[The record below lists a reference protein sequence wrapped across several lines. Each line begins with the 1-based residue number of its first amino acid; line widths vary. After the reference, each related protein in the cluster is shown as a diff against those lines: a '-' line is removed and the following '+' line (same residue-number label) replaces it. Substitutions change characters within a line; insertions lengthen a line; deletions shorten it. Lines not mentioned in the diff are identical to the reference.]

1 MTNEQFSTIY
11 QIIAEAQ
18 PEATV
23 GAVSDVLIRLDN
35 YNQCGRLRLL
45 SQAFGDMKVSD
56 FAEMLAKIE
65 RTLRR
70 L

>member
-1 MTNEQFSTIY
+1 MTNEQFSAIY

-23 GAVSDVLIRLDN
+23 GAVSNVLVKLDN
-35 YNQCGRLRLL
+35 YNQVGRLQLL

-56 FAEMLAKIE
+56 FAEMLVKIE
-65 RTLRR
+65 RTLGQG
-70 L
+70 